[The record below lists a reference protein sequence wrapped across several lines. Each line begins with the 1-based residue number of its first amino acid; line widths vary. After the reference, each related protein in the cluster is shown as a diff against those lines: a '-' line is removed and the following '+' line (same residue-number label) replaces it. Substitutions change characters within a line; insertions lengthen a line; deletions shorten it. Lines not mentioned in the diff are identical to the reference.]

1 MNSDLI
7 RAGQGS
13 SQTPTELLR
22 GHLGIH
28 LEMATITVVRSL
40 KRFSHC
46 AHLRH
51 SCCVSHESFEFSLAV
66 FTVP

>member
-13 SQTPTELLR
+13 SQTPTELRR

-28 LEMATITVVRSL
+28 SEMATITGVRSL
-40 KRFSHC
+40 KRFSPF

-51 SCCVSHESFEFSLAV
+51 SCCVFHESFEFFLAV